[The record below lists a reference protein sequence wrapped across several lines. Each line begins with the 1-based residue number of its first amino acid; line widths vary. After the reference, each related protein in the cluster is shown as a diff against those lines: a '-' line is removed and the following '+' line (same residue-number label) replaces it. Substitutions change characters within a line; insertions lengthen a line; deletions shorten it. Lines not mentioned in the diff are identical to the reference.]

1 MSTTKPNTPNQMQS
15 NIKLL
20 MEALTLPNHNVDNA
34 ISYKTLLQEEMTRIK
49 QLPEEIAN
57 LEKKIQRAD
66 KASYEKLTKDLKTLE
81 DKLFVAQKKLTLAE
95 KIVAQNNP
103 GGELDSI
110 ISEKEALQSDID
122 DMRKA
127 KASIH
132 FAKLKNIYSEISFED
147 ISELSGEELQ
157 RYNANK
163 ERIKALI
170 DKCKLEKTDDATIV
184 GLEKDDREAIY
195 KMLIRKDGKLFEKKT
210 KLQEAEKKAAKEANN
225 VPAKKVGAMS
235 VERTQLEQTRT
246 AYKTAEKERDDCQSE
261 LKKLPITQF
270 KADLKTRKTRYDKLN
285 KNPEKNPA
293 VAAALAQTRLD
304 NINIKRKIH
313 DTVKPQV
320 VKQLKKNA
328 LETLIAQ
335 QTKDPKIQERLD
347 KDLVNR
353 MKQVESNTPALES
366 AAAYCIAQLEQVSSS
381 DLNALKKKC
390 EKAGWDTKTEPFS
403 NNIFQM
409 SDILELT
416 HNSYLNNGVEHLKT
430 RKTPVPLEIKEALK
444 QQESIQQKVVP
455 AKQEAAKVQSE
466 TPTAVAEKKQLS
478 RKELMQRAPTKSPP
492 ARSMLVE
499 YQIDREKAAN
509 TPATKDP
516 SAPPTKTEHQK
527 PQI

>member
-1 MSTTKPNTPNQMQS
+1 
-15 NIKLL
+15 
-20 MEALTLPNHNVDNA
+20 
-34 ISYKTLLQEEMTRIK
+34 
-49 QLPEEIAN
+49 
-57 LEKKIQRAD
+57 
-66 KASYEKLTKDLKTLE
+66 
-81 DKLFVAQKKLTLAE
+81 
-95 KIVAQNNP
+95 
-103 GGELDSI
+103 
-110 ISEKEALQSDID
+110 
-122 DMRKA
+122 MRKA

-381 DLNALKKKC
+381 
-390 EKAGWDTKTEPFS
+390 KTEPFS